1 MKEQILSLIKLQD
14 IDSEIKRL
22 EARKRDLPQEKEK
35 LEEERATLQKN
46 VEEERNRLDILNQTH
61 NDKEKEL
68 RREAENA
75 KKTKGRLLEVKTNKE
90 YEATLREIENI
101 NKKNSSIEDEII
113 YLLEGIEK
121 AGKDLEVRE
130 RELDEHIRS
139 NEREMEKID
148 EEMNSIGSLLEDM
161 LDQDS
166 EVRGKIPA
174 DLLKKY
180 DVIKEKRTGQA
191 VVSVWKEICA
201 GCHMNIPPQRYNEL
215 QRYEKVVTCPNCNRI
230 IYWEDRENGE

>member
-121 AGKDLEVRE
+121 A
-130 RELDEHIRS
+130 
-139 NEREMEKID
+139 
-148 EEMNSIGSLLEDM
+148 
-161 LDQDS
+161 
-166 EVRGKIPA
+166 
-174 DLLKKY
+174 
-180 DVIKEKRTGQA
+180 
-191 VVSVWKEICA
+191 
-201 GCHMNIPPQRYNEL
+201 
-215 QRYEKVVTCPNCNRI
+215 
-230 IYWEDRENGE
+230 